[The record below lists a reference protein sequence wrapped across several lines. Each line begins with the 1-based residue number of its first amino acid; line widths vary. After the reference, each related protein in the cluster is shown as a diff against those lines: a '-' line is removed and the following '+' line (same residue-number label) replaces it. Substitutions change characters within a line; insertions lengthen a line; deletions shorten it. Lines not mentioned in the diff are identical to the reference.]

1 MVRRELLNASE
12 ITRTQLSHTEGFE
25 VGFRKYHLYVRNIIK
40 KSQIHEMFN
49 VILSAKHTEFS
60 NTFVM
65 NGKPQV
71 TFLYAI
77 IDVTRGISKANII
90 IDISNKMLSELILF
104 EIYDSV
110 TQTVGQQ
117 IRSILLFAYL
127 EPECNVT
134 C

>member
-1 MVRRELLNASE
+1 
-12 ITRTQLSHTEGFE
+12 
-25 VGFRKYHLYVRNIIK
+25 
-40 KSQIHEMFN
+40 MFN

-90 IDISNKMLSELILF
+90 IYISNKMLSELILF
-104 EIYDSV
+104 EIY
-110 TQTVGQQ
+110 
-117 IRSILLFAYL
+117 
-127 EPECNVT
+127 EPIHISKCHWYNAW
-134 C
+134 